1 MEPTISRYY
10 HLDVE
15 VGPERI
21 GQVERILAAHL
32 RHWGLRTLVDP
43 VCHCTR
49 LLLRA
54 IDEHGPDRTA
64 VVEMW
69 WAGQHLVTA
78 VSDRNRQAPAERVP
92 PEGLSRV
99 AEWSDGW
106 GRYPG
111 PGGTTVWFSCRVR
124 TADPVPTAIAAVPVA
139 G

>member
-1 MEPTISRYY
+1 MEPTLSRHY

-15 VGPERI
+15 VGPEQI

-32 RHWGLRTLVDP
+32 RHWGLRTLADP

-49 LLLRA
+49 MLLQD
-54 IDEHGPDRTA
+54 IEDHGADKTA

-69 WAGQHLVTA
+69 WTGQHLVTA
-78 VSDRNRQAPAERVP
+78 VSDHNRELPAAQAERQD
-92 PEGLSRV
+92 LSSRI

-106 GRYPG
+106 GSYPAPTG
-111 PGGTTVWFSCRVR
+111 RTVWFTCRVR
-124 TADPVPTAIAAVPVA
+124 LPEPEPLAAAVPVP

>member
-1 MEPTISRYY
+1 MEPTVSRYY

-15 VGPERI
+15 VSPERI

-32 RHWGLRTLVDP
+32 RHWGLRSLVDP
-43 VCHCTR
+43 VCHSSR
-49 LLLRA
+49 LLLGA
-54 IDEHGPDRTA
+54 IDTHGPDRTA

-69 WAGQHLVTA
+69 WAGRHLVTA
-78 VSDRNRQAPAERVP
+78 VSDRNRAVGAAD
-92 PEGLSRV
+92 PEHSAHLLRV

-111 PGGTTVWFSCRVR
+111 PSGTTVWFSCKVR
-124 TADPVPTAIAAVPVA
+124 TADPVPVPVAVPVA